1 MADVSNPAPATA
13 DRDART
19 LTLAHLM
26 ELDLDGPTLEILSAA
41 LTVDDCDHVESGAD

>member
-1 MADVSNPAPATA
+1 MADVSNPAPVTA
-13 DRDART
+13 GSDARP

-41 LTVDDCDHVESGAD
+41 LTVDDCDQVESGAD